1 MCQESLFERRV
12 NQCRIEQMR
21 AGTKAGRSAQTTAL
35 EFDGPLMI
43 GIVGGG
49 ISGLVLA
56 YELRRLG
63 VDVTLWEAA
72 SVPGGVMR
80 SQLHGDLVLELGPQR
95 ARLSGPFRQLVES
108 VGLSGEL
115 VTAPSDLPLYVYHRG
130 RLRRAPLTLAQ
141 AVTTDLLPLWAKA
154 RVLAEP
160 FTTGPRAGERVGP
173 FLRRKFGGAAYR
185 ALLGPLYG
193 GLYASDPDRM
203 PVKYALQR
211 TLKELG
217 VRRSILWRMLRG
229 AGQAAE
235 AAPCSFHEGL
245 GALPLGIAG
254 KLDGRVR
261 LGARVRMLRRSTD
274 GWEVTVDGAGVGA
287 GVDST
292 SVDSGVD
299 GVVRADTVVLAC
311 PSHVAA
317 DLLGGDYPEEAS
329 RLSALRYN
337 PLALVYLK
345 SEAKLR
351 GLGYQVAFG
360 ESLETRGVTWN
371 DSLFGRSGLYTAYLG
386 GMKNPEL
393 PGWDDGRIEEI
404 ACKEFEVAT
413 GYKAEALHVSRTA
426 IPAWDETWGA
436 LDGIEWPPDLYIC
449 SNYTA
454 RPGILGRITEAKRLA
469 ATLAGRNRGQ

>member
-1 MCQESLFERRV
+1 
-12 NQCRIEQMR
+12 
-21 AGTKAGRSAQTTAL
+21 
-35 EFDGPLMI
+35 MI

-63 VDVTLWEAA
+63 VDVTVWEAA

-80 SQLHGDLVLELGPQR
+80 SQLHGDLVLEMGPQR

-108 VGLSGEL
+108 VGLTEEL
-115 VTAPSDLPLYVYHRG
+115 VTAPTDLPLYVYHRG
-130 RLRRAPLTLAQ
+130 RLRRAPLSLSE
-141 AVTTDLLPLWAKA
+141 AVTTDLLPWWAKA

-173 FLRRKFGGAAYR
+173 FLRRKFGGTAYR

-203 PVKYALQR
+203 PVKHALQR
-211 TLKELG
+211 TLVELG
-217 VRRSILWRMLRG
+217 VRRSILWRMFRG
-229 AGQAAE
+229 AGRAAE
-235 AAPCSFHEGL
+235 TALCSFQGGL
-245 GALPLGIAG
+245 GALPLAITR
-254 KLDGRVR
+254 KLEGSVR
-261 LGARVRMLRRSTD
+261 LETPVGMLRRKTD
-274 GWEVTVDGAGVGA
+274 GWEVTVNGAGIVP
-287 GVDST
+287 V
-292 SVDSGVD
+292 
-299 GVVRADTVVLAC
+299 DTVVLAC
-311 PSHVAA
+311 PSDAA
-317 DLLGGDYPEEAS
+317 AGLLGGAYPAAAA

-337 PLALVYLK
+337 RLAIVHLK
-345 SEAKLR
+345 SQTRLR
-351 GLGYQVAFG
+351 GLGFQVAFG

-371 DSLFGRSGLYTAYLG
+371 DSLFQRPGLYTAYLG

-393 PGWDDGRIEEI
+393 PDWDNGRIAEI

-413 GYKAEALHVSRTA
+413 GYRAAALHVSRTR
-426 IPAWDETWGA
+426 IPAWDETWDA
-436 LDGIEWPPDLYIC
+436 LEGVEWPPDLHIC

-469 ATLAGRNRGQ
+469 ATLATEHSPGS

>member
-1 MCQESLFERRV
+1 
-12 NQCRIEQMR
+12 
-21 AGTKAGRSAQTTAL
+21 
-35 EFDGPLMI
+35 MI

-63 VDVTLWEAA
+63 VDVTVWEAA

-80 SQLHGDLVLELGPQR
+80 SQLHGDLVLEMGPQR

-108 VGLSGEL
+108 VGLTEEL
-115 VTAPSDLPLYVYHRG
+115 VTAPTDLPLYVYHRG
-130 RLRRAPLTLAQ
+130 RLRRAPLSLSE
-141 AVTTDLLPLWAKA
+141 AVTTDLLPWWAKA

-173 FLRRKFGGAAYR
+173 FLRRKFGGTAYR

-203 PVKYALQR
+203 PVKHALQR
-211 TLKELG
+211 TLVELG
-217 VRRSILWRMLRG
+217 VRKSILWRMFRG
-229 AGQAAE
+229 AGRAAE
-235 AAPCSFHEGL
+235 TALCSFQGGL
-245 GALPLGIAG
+245 GALPLAITR
-254 KLDGRVR
+254 KLEGSVR
-261 LGARVRMLRRSTD
+261 LETPVGMLRRKTD
-274 GWEVTVDGAGVGA
+274 GWEVTVNGAGIVP
-287 GVDST
+287 V
-292 SVDSGVD
+292 
-299 GVVRADTVVLAC
+299 DTVVLAC
-311 PSHVAA
+311 PSDAA
-317 DLLGGDYPEEAS
+317 AGLLGGAYPAAAA

-337 PLALVYLK
+337 RLAIVHLK
-345 SEAKLR
+345 SQTRLR
-351 GLGYQVAFG
+351 GLGFQVAFG

-371 DSLFGRSGLYTAYLG
+371 DSLFQRPGLYTAYLG

-393 PGWDDGRIEEI
+393 PDWDNGRIAEI

-413 GYKAEALHVSRTA
+413 GYRAAALHVSRTR
-426 IPAWDETWGA
+426 IPAWDETWDA
-436 LDGIEWPPDLYIC
+436 LEGVEWPPDLHIC

-469 ATLAGRNRGQ
+469 ATLATEHSPGS